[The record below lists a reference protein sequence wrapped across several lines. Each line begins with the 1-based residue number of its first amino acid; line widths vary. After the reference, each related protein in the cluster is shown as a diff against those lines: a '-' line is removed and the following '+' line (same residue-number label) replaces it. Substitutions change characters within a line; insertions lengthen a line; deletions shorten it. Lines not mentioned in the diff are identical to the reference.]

1 MAWQTSPADGPGLNA
16 VRPGARATSPAD
28 FVLTLWRRALTREWR
43 RFALAAS
50 LVAIV
55 CLAFLVWQLFR
66 FGGDK
71 ATIAVDDIGEAVAA
85 GIAAV
90 SLFWAASRAS
100 GRTLAA
106 WALLAAGATSWTI
119 GEAIW
124 TWYEVFQGQ
133 AVPFPSLADVG
144 FLLEIPLA
152 IAGVLAF
159 TSAPTRMATRGE
171 AVLAGTIVALSLL
184 FIGLALGLRTVYE
197 QSQQSQ
203 LATMIG
209 LAYPIGDIVT
219 ITVLVIA
226 LRRATR
232 DQLGR
237 ILLLI
242 SGLTAI
248 AVADSTFTYLTA
260 NGSYGAIG
268 SILDIGWVIGF
279 LLIALAPLWPAPPLE
294 RQIEEGP
301 IQLWQLALPWVAT
314 LGAAVAA
321 LRIAASNQSL
331 DQLMTAL
338 AGGVGVLFVFNQ
350 ILTHRDSLDLL
361 HKGHVAETQ
370 LRVRTALLN
379 QVIVQA
385 PLGIARVG
393 IDMKVIDANPRLG
406 VLLHTKPTEMIGHSV
421 ANFLSP
427 DEMERVVRTFRPL
440 WSGAVD
446 MIESDSQALRADGSN
461 IWLHWSATSIKT
473 PIGRTEFFLAMFE
486 DATAQHTA
494 QEAAMANLAG
504 LERLSQLKSEFVSL
518 VSHEFRTALVGIQG
532 FSEMIRDQE
541 LSAEEAKAFAG
552 DINNDAQRL
561 NRMIT
566 EMLDLDRIEA
576 GRMTLNIAPVDLNSI
591 LAEAAERARASS
603 PKHTVVNRFDAAMPA
618 VRGDS
623 DRLFQVVSNLLSNA
637 VKYSPGGGEVLV
649 SSQVQDG
656 MARVDVRDH
665 GLGIPPEFVK
675 KLFGRYER
683 YEDKSKAKI
692 IGTGLG
698 LAITRQIVEM
708 HGGKIWVD
716 STVGAGSEFHFTVPV
731 AAPVAAPVPAAV
743 PAPG

>member
-1 MAWQTSPADGPGLNA
+1 MRTAPGGSSPNA
-16 VRPGARATSPAD
+16 LVVS
-28 FVLTLWRRALTREWR
+28 VWRRALTREWR
-43 RFALAAS
+43 RFAVAAA

-55 CLAFLVWQLFR
+55 CAAFLVWQIFR
-66 FGGDK
+66 FGGEQT
-71 ATIAVDDIGEAVAA
+71 TIAIDDIGEAVAA

-90 SLFWAASRAS
+90 SLAVAAVRSR
-100 GRTLAA
+100 GRTRTA
-106 WALLAAGATSWTI
+106 WALLGAGAATWCI

-124 TWYEVFQGQ
+124 SWYEVLQGVN
-133 AVPFPSLADVG
+133 VPFPSAADAG

-152 IAGVLAF
+152 VAGVLAF
-159 TSAPTRMATRGE
+159 TTAPTRLATRGE
-171 AVLAGTIVALSLL
+171 AILAGAIVALSLL
-184 FIGLALGLRTVYE
+184 FIAWALGLRTVYE

-203 LATMIG
+203 QATFIG
-209 LAYPIGDIVT
+209 LAYPIGDILI
-219 ITVLVIA
+219 ITVLIIA
-226 LRRATR
+226 LRRASR
-232 DQLGR
+232 AQVGR
-237 ILLLI
+237 MLLLI
-242 SGLTAI
+242 GGLTAI

-279 LLIALAPLWPAPPLE
+279 LLIALAPLWPAPVVE
-294 RQIEEGP
+294 RQPEEGA
-301 IQLWQLALPWVAT
+301 ITLWQLALPWAAT
-314 LGAAVAA
+314 LCAAAVA
-321 LRIAASNQSL
+321 LGIASASRGL
-331 DQLMTAL
+331 DQFLTAL
-338 AGGVGVLFVFNQ
+338 AGGIGVLFVANQ
-350 ILTHRDSLDLL
+350 VLTHRDSLDMLG
-361 HKGHVAETQ
+361 KSRQAEVQ
-370 LRVRTALLN
+370 LEARTALLN

-393 IDMKVIDANPRLG
+393 VDMKIIDANPRLA
-406 VLLHTKPTEMIGHSV
+406 VLLHTKPSDMIGHSV
-421 ANFLSP
+421 GRFLP
-427 DEMERVVRTFRPL
+427 LDEMERVVRTFQPL

-446 MIESDSQALRADGSN
+446 TIESDSHALRADGTAT
-461 IWLHWSATSIKT
+461 WLHWSASSVKR
-473 PIGRTEFFLAMFE
+473 PGGRIDFFLAMFE
-486 DATAQHTA
+486 DATAEHTA

-518 VSHEFRTALVGIQG
+518 VRHEFRTALVGIQG
-532 FSEMIRDQE
+532 FSEMIRDQD
-541 LSAEEAKAFAG
+541 LSPGEAKAFAG
-552 DINNDAQRL
+552 DINNDALRL

-591 LAEAAERARASS
+591 LGEAVERARASS
-603 PKHTVVNRFDAAMPA
+603 PKHTIVCGLDASVPA

-637 VKYSPGGGEVLV
+637 VKYSPDGGEVLV
-649 SSQVQDG
+649 TSQVQDG

-675 KLFGRYER
+675 KLFSRYER
-683 YEDKSKAKI
+683 FEDKNKAKI

-731 AAPVAAPVPAAV
+731 ATPA
-743 PAPG
+743 GS